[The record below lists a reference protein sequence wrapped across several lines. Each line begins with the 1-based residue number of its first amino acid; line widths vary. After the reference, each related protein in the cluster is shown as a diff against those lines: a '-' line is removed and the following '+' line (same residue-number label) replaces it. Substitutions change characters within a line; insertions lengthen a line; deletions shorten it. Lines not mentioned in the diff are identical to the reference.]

1 MHFYFQVDS
10 FHFHF
15 TFSFP
20 PLSPRAHYDPSLPC
34 ECNDKCSE
42 YGNNEDINNSIS
54 ITITISSM
62 TSVWN
67 MVTVI
72 KSTIVF
78 FQYRVDTEGTNVDS
92 GSITSND

>member
-1 MHFYFQVDS
+1 M
-10 FHFHF
+10 
-15 TFSFP
+15 FSFP

-42 YGNNEDINNSIS
+42 YGNNEDIKISIS

-67 MVTVI
+67 MVTVL
-72 KSTIVF
+72 KSRVVS
-78 FQYRVDTEGTNVDS
+78 FQYRVNTEDTNVDS
-92 GSITSND
+92 GSITNND